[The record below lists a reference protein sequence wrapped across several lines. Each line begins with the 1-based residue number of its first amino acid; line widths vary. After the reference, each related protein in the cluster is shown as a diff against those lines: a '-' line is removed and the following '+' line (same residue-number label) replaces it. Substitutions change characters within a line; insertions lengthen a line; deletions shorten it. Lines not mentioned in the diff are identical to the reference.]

1 MPLNCES
8 VRCHRVRAAAPG
20 AARSVVAAADADE
33 TSARSVVGAVA
44 GAMGDLAPTI
54 SPTGAAVCKGW
65 LTLTSRPKSGFAPLG
80 KLQRQSGRSR
90 APNCPPRTQP
100 HRHMAWAMSYGRGRR
115 RRRFGPRQAPLL
127 ALQIAQHPPNFAP
140 RLPTRDHVIQA
151 GIHVTRSAT
160 RRHDVTEAA
169 VCNTWSLLLG
179 GIERKV
185 LETPKLVGDS
195 RLRTTKNQLKQKKS
209 GFCRP
214 YTQQDDGPRRARPRR
229 P

>member
-1 MPLNCES
+1 M
-8 VRCHRVRAAAPG
+8 RAAAPG

-80 KLQRQSGRSR
+80 KLRRQSGRSR

-100 HRHMAWAMSYGRGRR
+100 HRHMAWAMSHGRGLRC
-115 RRRFGPRQAPLL
+115 RRFGTRQAPLL

-140 RLPTRDHVIQA
+140 RLPKRNHVFQA
-151 GIHVTRSAT
+151 GTQVTWSTT
-160 RRHDVTEAA
+160 RRHDVTETAA
-169 VCNTWSLLLG
+169 CNTWSLFLG

-185 LETPKLVGDS
+185 PEAPKGRGHS
-195 RLRTTKNQLKQKKS
+195 PTYPHAHHSGRSKSKRTNQ
-209 GFCRP
+209 G
-214 YTQQDDGPRRARPRR
+214 
-229 P
+229 